1 MISDIS
7 NRSVKQQIIINKTKN
22 THVKVNLQSLVKYK
36 HTYQYSE
43 DLQCA
48 QWCENIKIQCQ

>member
-1 MISDIS
+1 MISDMS
-7 NRSVKQQIIINKTKN
+7 KRSIKQQIINNKTKN
-22 THVKVNLQSLVKYK
+22 THVKVNLQSLVKHK

-48 QWCENIKIQCQ
+48 QWCENIKIQ